1 MKKIIFKILIL
12 IMISIIISCS
22 NENSGTK
29 KENIQLSENE
39 KLQVNENSGTKK
51 ENIQLSENEKLQVFD
66 MRYLTSSNENT
77 GTKKENIQLSEN
89 EKLQVLDI
97 RYLTS
102 ENERLEIFDIRY
114 LTSENGEYLNV
125 LLKENSK
132 SVFVDYIFYT
142 NQSIDAFT
150 FDTEINEGYI
160 SADYIEGNLSDSG
173 FSGKIY
179 NREVNFVNSKSPL
192 SGAKVVRYSFTN
204 VSTTNASE
212 EDKKIFE
219 YYSSIFL
226 FNNDKK
232 SAIIDKINLD
242 INSEITNA
250 KLDIN
255 KLSDIKNILSNNM
268 LLFYN
273 DWRPGEGEYGYNYYS
288 ISEYGIDYLSEK
300 IASINEY
307 FYEYTGGAHGVH
319 GKIYKVYSL
328 SNGERLKIED
338 ILIDVNNLDLINKVK
353 EKLLSNADEE
363 SYFNLDALSL
373 QENNFYI
380 TSKGLTFTWGIY
392 EIAPYATGDSEVL
405 FSIDEIMPYLKD
417 EYKNIF
423 E

>member
-12 IMISIIISCS
+12 IAISIMISCS
-22 NENSGTK
+22 NENSGTKKENIQLSENEKLQVNENSGTK

-66 MRYLTSSNENT
+66 MRYLTS
-77 GTKKENIQLSEN
+77 
-89 EKLQVLDI
+89 
-97 RYLTS
+97 
-102 ENERLEIFDIRY
+102 
-114 LTSENGEYLNV
+114 ENGEYLNV

-160 SADYIEGNLSDSG
+160 SAEAVNYNKTTIEGNLSDSG

-179 NREVNFVNSKSPL
+179 DREVNFVNAKSPL
-192 SGAKVVRYSFTN
+192 SDAKIVRYTYTN
-204 VSTTNASE
+204 VSPTNASE

-242 INSEITNA
+242 INSEITSK
-250 KLDIN
+250 KLYIN

-273 DWRPGEGEYGYNYYS
+273 DWRPGEGEYGFNYYS

-338 ILIDVNNLDLINKVK
+338 ILIDVNDLDLLNKVK
-353 EKLLSNADEE
+353 EKLLSIADEE

-417 EYKNIF
+417 EYKSIF

>member
-66 MRYLTSSNENT
+66 MRYLTS
-77 GTKKENIQLSEN
+77 
-89 EKLQVLDI
+89 
-97 RYLTS
+97 
-102 ENERLEIFDIRY
+102 
-114 LTSENGEYLNV
+114 ENGEYLNV

-132 SVFVDYIFYT
+132 SVFVDYIFYE
-142 NQSIDAFT
+142 NQSINTFI

-160 SADYIEGNLSDSG
+160 GDYGTNYIAGNLSDAG
-173 FSGKIY
+173 FSGKIKG
-179 NREVNFVNSKSPL
+179 REVNFVNAKSPL
-192 SGAKVVRYSFTN
+192 SGAKVVRYTYTN
-204 VSTTNASE
+204 ISTTNASE

-268 LLFYN
+268 LPFYN

-307 FYEYTGGAHGVH
+307 FYEYTGGAHGLH

-353 EKLLSNADEE
+353 EKLLSIADEE
-363 SYFNLDALSL
+363 SYFNLDGLSL

-417 EYKNIF
+417 EYKSIF

>member
-1 MKKIIFKILIL
+1 MKKIIFKIIIL
-12 IMISIIISCS
+12 MTISIIISFS
-22 NENSGTK
+22 NENA
-29 KENIQLSENE
+29 
-39 KLQVNENSGTKK
+39 GTKK

-66 MRYLTSSNENT
+66 MRYLTS
-77 GTKKENIQLSEN
+77 
-89 EKLQVLDI
+89 
-97 RYLTS
+97 
-102 ENERLEIFDIRY
+102 
-114 LTSENGEYLNV
+114 ENGEYLNV
-125 LLKENSK
+125 ILEENSK

-142 NQSIDAFT
+142 NQSINALIKDI

-160 SADYIEGNLSDSG
+160 GTNYIEGNLSDSG

-192 SGAKVVRYSFTN
+192 SDAKIVRYTYTN
-204 VSTTNASE
+204 ISTTNASE

-226 FNNDKK
+226 FNNDSK

-242 INSEITNA
+242 INSEITSE
-250 KLDIN
+250 KLYIN

-273 DWRPGEGEYGYNYYS
+273 DWWPSEGEYGFNYYS

-300 IASINEY
+300 IASINKY
-307 FYEYTGGAHGVH
+307 FYEYEGGAHGVH

-338 ILIDVNNLDLINKVK
+338 ILIDVNDLDLINKVK
-353 EKLLSNADEE
+353 EKLLSIADEE
-363 SYFNLDALSL
+363 SYFNLDGLSL

>member
-22 NENSGTK
+22 NENAGTK

-66 MRYLTSSNENT
+66 MRYLTS
-77 GTKKENIQLSEN
+77 
-89 EKLQVLDI
+89 
-97 RYLTS
+97 
-102 ENERLEIFDIRY
+102 
-114 LTSENGEYLNV
+114 ENGEYLNI

-179 NREVNFVNSKSPL
+179 DREVNFVSAKSPF
-192 SGAKVVRYSFTN
+192 SGAKVVRYSYT
-204 VSTTNASE
+204 VSPTNASE
-212 EDKKIFE
+212 EDIKTFE

-226 FNNDKK
+226 FNNDSK

-242 INSEITNA
+242 INSEITSE

-268 LLFYN
+268 LPFYN
-273 DWRPGEGEYGYNYYS
+273 DWPGEGEYGYNYYS

-300 IASINEY
+300 IASINKY
-307 FYEYTGGAHGVH
+307 LYEYTGGAHGVH

-353 EKLLSNADEE
+353 EKLLSMADEE
-363 SYFNLDALSL
+363 SYFNLDELSL

-392 EIAPYATGDSEVL
+392 EIAPYAMGDSEVL
-405 FSIDEIMPYLKD
+405 FLVDEIMPYLKD

>member
-1 MKKIIFKILIL
+1 MKKIIFKIIIL
-12 IMISIIISCS
+12 MTISIIISCS

-39 KLQVNENSGTKK
+39 KLQV
-51 ENIQLSENEKLQVFD
+51 FD
-66 MRYLTSSNENT
+66 M
-77 GTKKENIQLSEN
+77 
-89 EKLQVLDI
+89 
-97 RYLTS
+97 
-102 ENERLEIFDIRY
+102 RY
-114 LTSENGEYLNV
+114 LTSENGEYLNI

-142 NQSIDAFT
+142 NQSINAFI

-160 SADYIEGNLSDSG
+160 SAEDIGDYGTNYIAGNLSDSG

-179 NREVNFVNSKSPL
+179 DREVNFVNAKSPL
-192 SGAKVVRYSFTN
+192 SDAKIVRYTYTN
-204 VSTTNASE
+204 VSPTNASE
-212 EDKKIFE
+212 EYIKTFE
-219 YYSSIFL
+219 YSSSIFL
-226 FNNDKK
+226 FNNDSK

-242 INSEITNA
+242 INSEITSK
-250 KLDIN
+250 KLYIN

-273 DWRPGEGEYGYNYYS
+273 NLADEGEYGYNYYS

-300 IASINEY
+300 IVSINKY

-353 EKLLSNADEE
+353 EKLLSIADEE
-363 SYFNLDALSL
+363 SYFNLDELSL

>member
-1 MKKIIFKILIL
+1 MKKIIFKIIIL

-39 KLQVNENSGTKK
+39 KLQV
-51 ENIQLSENEKLQVFD
+51 F
-66 MRYLTSSNENT
+66 
-77 GTKKENIQLSEN
+77 
-89 EKLQVLDI
+89 DI

-114 LTSENGEYLNV
+114 LTADNGEYLNV

-132 SVFVDYIFYT
+132 SVFVDYIFYE
-142 NQSIDAFT
+142 NQSINTFI

-160 SADYIEGNLSDSG
+160 GDYRTNYIAGNLSDAG
-173 FSGKIY
+173 FSGKIKG
-179 NREVNFVNSKSPL
+179 REVNFVNAKSPL
-192 SGAKVVRYSFTN
+192 SDAKIVRYSFTN
-204 VSTTNASE
+204 VSPTNASE

-242 INSEITNA
+242 INSEITSE
-250 KLDIN
+250 KLYIN

-268 LLFYN
+268 LPFYN
-273 DWRPGEGEYGYNYYS
+273 DWWPSEGEYGFNYYS
-288 ISEYGIDYLSEK
+288 VSEYGIDYLSEK
-300 IASINEY
+300 IVSINKY
-307 FYEYTGGAHGVH
+307 FYEYTGGAHGIH

-338 ILIDVNNLDLINKVK
+338 ILIDVNDLDLINKVK
-353 EKLLSNADEE
+353 EKLLSIADEE
-363 SYFNLDALSL
+363 SYFNLDGLSL

-392 EIAPYATGDSEVL
+392 EIAPYATGDSKVL

>member
-1 MKKIIFKILIL
+1 MKKIIFKIIIL
-12 IMISIIISCS
+12 MTISIIISFS
-22 NENSGTK
+22 NENA
-29 KENIQLSENE
+29 
-39 KLQVNENSGTKK
+39 GTKK

-66 MRYLTSSNENT
+66 M
-77 GTKKENIQLSEN
+77 
-89 EKLQVLDI
+89 
-97 RYLTS
+97 
-102 ENERLEIFDIRY
+102 RY

-142 NQSIDAFT
+142 NQSINALIKDI

-160 SADYIEGNLSDSG
+160 GTNYIEGNLSDSG
-173 FSGKIY
+173 FSGKIKG
-179 NREVNFVNSKSPL
+179 REVNFVNSKSPL
-192 SGAKVVRYSFTN
+192 SDAKIVRYTYTN
-204 VSTTNASE
+204 ISTTNASE

-226 FNNDKK
+226 FNNDSK

-242 INSEITNA
+242 INSEITSE
-250 KLDIN
+250 KLYIN

-273 DWRPGEGEYGYNYYS
+273 DWWPSEGEYGFNYYS

-300 IASINEY
+300 IASINNY

-338 ILIDVNNLDLINKVK
+338 ILIDVNDLDLINKVK
-353 EKLLSNADEE
+353 EKLLSIADEE
-363 SYFNLDALSL
+363 SYFNLDGLSL

-405 FSIDEIMPYLKD
+405 FSIDEIMPY
-417 EYKNIF
+417 NILNKKYNYLNL
-423 E
+423 

>member
-1 MKKIIFKILIL
+1 MKKIIFKIIIL
-12 IMISIIISCS
+12 MTISIIISFS
-22 NENSGTK
+22 NENA
-29 KENIQLSENE
+29 
-39 KLQVNENSGTKK
+39 GTKK

-66 MRYLTSSNENT
+66 M
-77 GTKKENIQLSEN
+77 
-89 EKLQVLDI
+89 
-97 RYLTS
+97 
-102 ENERLEIFDIRY
+102 RY

-142 NQSIDAFT
+142 NQSINALIKDI

-160 SADYIEGNLSDSG
+160 GTNYIEGNLSDSG
-173 FSGKIY
+173 FSGKIKG
-179 NREVNFVNSKSPL
+179 REVNFVNSKSPL
-192 SGAKVVRYSFTN
+192 SDAKIVRYTYTN
-204 VSTTNASE
+204 ISTTNASE

-226 FNNDKK
+226 FNNDSK

-242 INSEITNA
+242 INSEITSE
-250 KLDIN
+250 KLYIN

-273 DWRPGEGEYGYNYYS
+273 DWWPSEGEYGFNYYS

-300 IASINEY
+300 IASINNY

-338 ILIDVNNLDLINKVK
+338 ILIDVNDLDLINKVK
-353 EKLLSNADEE
+353 EKLLSIADEE
-363 SYFNLDALSL
+363 SYFNLDGLSL

-417 EYKNIF
+417 EYKNIL

>member
-1 MKKIIFKILIL
+1 M
-12 IMISIIISCS
+12 ISCS
-22 NENSGTK
+22 NENS
-29 KENIQLSENE
+29 EVRLSENE
-39 KLQVNENSGTKK
+39 KLQV
-51 ENIQLSENEKLQVFD
+51 
-66 MRYLTSSNENT
+66 
-77 GTKKENIQLSEN
+77 
-89 EKLQVLDI
+89 
-97 RYLTS
+97 
-102 ENERLEIFDIRY
+102 FDIRY

-160 SADYIEGNLSDSG
+160 KAEAIDDYGTNYIEGNLSDAG
-173 FSGKIY
+173 FNGKIY
-179 NREVNFVNSKSPL
+179 DREVNFVSAKSPF
-192 SGAKVVRYSFTN
+192 SGAKVVRYSYT
-204 VSTTNASE
+204 VSPTNASE
-212 EDKKIFE
+212 EDIKTFE

-226 FNNDKK
+226 FNNNKK

-242 INSEITNA
+242 INSEITSE

-268 LLFYN
+268 LWFYN
-273 DWRPGEGEYGYNYYS
+273 EWTGGEYMPHYYS

-300 IASINEY
+300 IASINKY

-319 GKIYKVYSL
+319 EKIYKVYSL
-328 SNGERLKIED
+328 SDGERLKIED

-353 EKLLSNADEE
+353 EKLLSIADEE
-363 SYFNLDALSL
+363 SYFNLDELSL

-380 TSKGLTFTWGIY
+380 TSKGLTFTWGLY
-392 EIAPYATGDSEVL
+392 EIAPYAMGDSEVL
-405 FSIDEIMPYLKD
+405 FSIDEILPYLKD
-417 EYKNIF
+417 EYKKIF

>member
-1 MKKIIFKILIL
+1 MKKIIFKIIIL

-39 KLQVNENSGTKK
+39 KLQV
-51 ENIQLSENEKLQVFD
+51 FD
-66 MRYLTSSNENT
+66 M
-77 GTKKENIQLSEN
+77 
-89 EKLQVLDI
+89 

-132 SVFVDYIFYT
+132 SVFVDYVFYE
-142 NQSIDAFT
+142 NQSINTFI

-160 SADYIEGNLSDSG
+160 GDYRTNYIAGNLSDAG
-173 FSGKIY
+173 FSGKIKG
-179 NREVNFVNSKSPL
+179 REVNFVNAKSPL
-192 SGAKVVRYSFTN
+192 SGAKVVRYTYTN
-204 VSTTNASE
+204 ISTTSASE
-212 EDKKIFE
+212 EDIKTFE

-242 INSEITNA
+242 INSEITSE
-250 KLDIN
+250 KLYIN

-268 LLFYN
+268 LPFYN
-273 DWRPGEGEYGYNYYS
+273 DWWPSEGEYGFNYYS

-300 IASINEY
+300 IVSINKY
-307 FYEYTGGAHGVH
+307 FYEYTGGAHGIH

-338 ILIDVNNLDLINKVK
+338 ILIDVNDLDLINKVK
-353 EKLLSNADEE
+353 EKLLSIADEE
-363 SYFNLDALSL
+363 SYFNLDGLSL

-392 EIAPYATGDSEVL
+392 EIAPYATGDSKVL

-417 EYKNIF
+417 EYKSIF

>member
-1 MKKIIFKILIL
+1 MKKIIFKMIIL

-39 KLQVNENSGTKK
+39 KLQV
-51 ENIQLSENEKLQVFD
+51 FD
-66 MRYLTSSNENT
+66 M
-77 GTKKENIQLSEN
+77 
-89 EKLQVLDI
+89 

-114 LTSENGEYLNV
+114 LTSENGEYLNI

-142 NQSIDAFT
+142 NQSINAFT
-150 FDTEINEGYI
+150 FDTEINDGYI
-160 SADYIEGNLSDSG
+160 GAKMPHDNGTATMTGNLSDAG

-179 NREVNFVNSKSPL
+179 GREVNFVNSKSPL
-192 SGAKVVRYSFTN
+192 SDAKIVLYSFTN
-204 VSTTNASE
+204 VSPTNASE

-268 LLFYN
+268 LPFYN
-273 DWRPGEGEYGYNYYS
+273 DWWPGEGEYGYNYYS

-338 ILIDVNNLDLINKVK
+338 ILIDVNDLDLLNKVK
-353 EKLLSNADEE
+353 EKLLSIADEE
-363 SYFNLDALSL
+363 SYFNLDGLSL

>member
-39 KLQVNENSGTKK
+39 RLEINENTGTKK

-66 MRYLTSSNENT
+66 MRYLTS
-77 GTKKENIQLSEN
+77 
-89 EKLQVLDI
+89 
-97 RYLTS
+97 
-102 ENERLEIFDIRY
+102 
-114 LTSENGEYLNV
+114 ENGEYLYLNV
-125 LLKENSK
+125 ILEENSK

-142 NQSIDAFT
+142 NQSINAFI

-160 SADYIEGNLSDSG
+160 SAEDIGDYGTNYIEGNLSDAG
-173 FSGKIY
+173 FNGKIY
-179 NREVNFVNSKSPL
+179 DREVNFVNAKSPL
-192 SGAKVVRYSFTN
+192 SDAKIVRYTYTN

-268 LLFYN
+268 LPFYN
-273 DWRPGEGEYGYNYYS
+273 DWRPGEGEYGFNYYS

-353 EKLLSNADEE
+353 EKLLSIADEE

-417 EYKNIF
+417 EYKSIF

>member
-1 MKKIIFKILIL
+1 MKKIIFKIIIL
-12 IMISIIISCS
+12 MTISIIISCS

-39 KLQVNENSGTKK
+39 KLQV
-51 ENIQLSENEKLQVFD
+51 FD
-66 MRYLTSSNENT
+66 M
-77 GTKKENIQLSEN
+77 
-89 EKLQVLDI
+89 
-97 RYLTS
+97 
-102 ENERLEIFDIRY
+102 RY
-114 LTSENGEYLNV
+114 LTSENGEYLNI

-192 SGAKVVRYSFTN
+192 SDAKIVRYSFTN
-204 VSTTNASE
+204 VSPTNASE

-219 YYSSIFL
+219 YSSSIFL
-226 FNNDKK
+226 FNNDSK

-242 INSEITNA
+242 INSEITDA

-255 KLSDIKNILSNNM
+255 KLSDIKNILSNNI
-268 LLFYN
+268 LPFYN
-273 DWRPGEGEYGYNYYS
+273 EWAGEGEYGYNYDS

>member
-1 MKKIIFKILIL
+1 MKKIIFKIIIL

-39 KLQVNENSGTKK
+39 KLQV
-51 ENIQLSENEKLQVFD
+51 FD
-66 MRYLTSSNENT
+66 M
-77 GTKKENIQLSEN
+77 
-89 EKLQVLDI
+89 
-97 RYLTS
+97 
-102 ENERLEIFDIRY
+102 RY
-114 LTSENGEYLNV
+114 LTSENGEYLYLNV
-125 LLKENSK
+125 ILEENSK
-132 SVFVDYIFYT
+132 SVFVDYVFYE
-142 NQSIDAFT
+142 NQSINAFI

-212 EDKKIFE
+212 EDIKTFE
-219 YYSSIFL
+219 YSSSIFL
-226 FNNDKK
+226 FNNDSK

-242 INSEITNA
+242 INSEITSE

-268 LLFYN
+268 LPFYN
-273 DWRPGEGEYGYNYYS
+273 DWWPSEGEYGFNYYS

-417 EYKNIF
+417 EYKSIF

>member
-51 ENIQLSENEKLQVFD
+51 ENIQLSENE
-66 MRYLTSSNENT
+66 
-77 GTKKENIQLSEN
+77 
-89 EKLQVLDI
+89 
-97 RYLTS
+97 
-102 ENERLEIFDIRY
+102 RLEIFDIRY

-132 SVFVDYIFYT
+132 SVFVDYIFYE
-142 NQSIDAFT
+142 NQSINTFI

-160 SADYIEGNLSDSG
+160 GDYGTNYIAGNLSDAG
-173 FSGKIY
+173 FSGKIKG
-179 NREVNFVNSKSPL
+179 REVNFVNAKSPL
-192 SGAKVVRYSFTN
+192 SDAKIVRYTYTN
-204 VSTTNASE
+204 ISTTNASE
-212 EDKKIFE
+212 EDIKTFE

-226 FNNDKK
+226 FNNDSK

-268 LLFYN
+268 LPFYN
-273 DWRPGEGEYGYNYYS
+273 DWRPGEDEYGYNYYS

-307 FYEYTGGAHGVH
+307 FYEYTGGAHGLH

-353 EKLLSNADEE
+353 EKLLSIADEE

-417 EYKNIF
+417 EYKSIF

>member
-1 MKKIIFKILIL
+1 MKKIIFKIIIL
-12 IMISIIISCS
+12 IMISIIISIIISCS

-29 KENIQLSENE
+29 KENIQL
-39 KLQVNENSGTKK
+39 
-51 ENIQLSENEKLQVFD
+51 
-66 MRYLTSSNENT
+66 
-77 GTKKENIQLSEN
+77 
-89 EKLQVLDI
+89 
-97 RYLTS
+97 S

-132 SVFVDYIFYT
+132 SVFVDYIFYE
-142 NQSIDAFT
+142 NQSINTFI

-160 SADYIEGNLSDSG
+160 SDEAVNYNKTTIEGNLSDAG
-173 FSGKIY
+173 FSGKIKG
-179 NREVNFVNSKSPL
+179 REVNFVNAKSPL
-192 SGAKVVRYSFTN
+192 SGAKVVRYTYTN
-204 VSTTNASE
+204 ISTTNASE
-212 EDKKIFE
+212 EDITTFE
-219 YYSSIFL
+219 YSSSIFL

-242 INSEITNA
+242 INSEITDA

-268 LLFYN
+268 LPFYN

-300 IASINEY
+300 IASINKY
-307 FYEYTGGAHGVH
+307 FYEYTGGAHGLH

-353 EKLLSNADEE
+353 EKLLSIADEE
-363 SYFNLDALSL
+363 SYFNLDGLSL

-380 TSKGLTFTWGIY
+380 TSKGLIFTWGIY
-392 EIAPYATGDSEVL
+392 EIAPYATGDSKVL

>member
-1 MKKIIFKILIL
+1 MKKIIFKIIIL
-12 IMISIIISCS
+12 IMISIMISCS
-22 NENSGTK
+22 NEN
-29 KENIQLSENE
+29 L
-39 KLQVNENSGTKK
+39 GTKK

-66 MRYLTSSNENT
+66 
-77 GTKKENIQLSEN
+77 
-89 EKLQVLDI
+89 I
-97 RYLTS
+97 RYLTA
-102 ENERLEIFDIRY
+102 D
-114 LTSENGEYLNV
+114 NGEYLNI

-132 SVFVDYIFYT
+132 SVFVDYIFYE
-142 NQSIDAFT
+142 NQSINALI

-160 SADYIEGNLSDSG
+160 SAEAVNYNETTIEGNLSDSG
-173 FSGKIY
+173 FSGKIDD
-179 NREVNFVNSKSPL
+179 REVNFVNSKSPL

-204 VSTTNASE
+204 VSPTNASE

-219 YYSSIFL
+219 YSSSIFL

-242 INSEITNA
+242 INSEITSE
-250 KLDIN
+250 KLYIN

-268 LLFYN
+268 LPFYN
-273 DWRPGEGEYGYNYYS
+273 DWPGEGEYGYNYYS

-300 IASINEY
+300 IASINKY
-307 FYEYTGGAHGVH
+307 LYEYTGGAHGVH

-353 EKLLSNADEE
+353 EKLLSMADEE
-363 SYFNLDALSL
+363 SYFDLDELSL

-380 TSKGLTFTWGIY
+380 TSKGLIFTWGIY
-392 EIAPYATGDSEVL
+392 EIAPYAMGDSEVL

-417 EYKNIF
+417 EYKSIF

>member
-1 MKKIIFKILIL
+1 MKKIIFKIIIL
-12 IMISIIISCS
+12 MTISIIISFS
-22 NENSGTK
+22 NENA
-29 KENIQLSENE
+29 
-39 KLQVNENSGTKK
+39 GTKK

-66 MRYLTSSNENT
+66 M
-77 GTKKENIQLSEN
+77 
-89 EKLQVLDI
+89 
-97 RYLTS
+97 
-102 ENERLEIFDIRY
+102 RY

-142 NQSIDAFT
+142 NQSINALIKDI

-160 SADYIEGNLSDSG
+160 GTNYIEGNLSDSG
-173 FSGKIY
+173 FSGKIKG
-179 NREVNFVNSKSPL
+179 REVNFVNSKSPF
-192 SGAKVVRYSFTN
+192 SGAKVVRYSYT
-204 VSTTNASE
+204 VSPTNASE

-226 FNNDKK
+226 FNNDSK

-242 INSEITNA
+242 INSEITSE
-250 KLDIN
+250 KLYIN

-273 DWRPGEGEYGYNYYS
+273 DWWPSEGEYGFNYYS

-300 IASINEY
+300 IASINNY

-338 ILIDVNNLDLINKVK
+338 ILIDVNDLDLINKVK
-353 EKLLSNADEE
+353 EKLLSIADEE
-363 SYFNLDALSL
+363 SYFNLDGLSL

-405 FSIDEIMPYLKD
+405 FLVDEIMPYLKD

>member
-1 MKKIIFKILIL
+1 MKKIIFKIIIL
-12 IMISIIISCS
+12 MTISIIISCS

-39 KLQVNENSGTKK
+39 RLEINENTGTKK

-66 MRYLTSSNENT
+66 MRYLTS
-77 GTKKENIQLSEN
+77 
-89 EKLQVLDI
+89 
-97 RYLTS
+97 
-102 ENERLEIFDIRY
+102 
-114 LTSENGEYLNV
+114 ENGEYLYLNV
-125 LLKENSK
+125 ILEENSK
-132 SVFVDYIFYT
+132 SVFVDYVFYT

-192 SGAKVVRYSFTN
+192 SDAKIVRYTYTN
-204 VSTTNASE
+204 ISTTNASE

-242 INSEITNA
+242 INSEITSE

-268 LLFYN
+268 LPFYN
-273 DWRPGEGEYGYNYYS
+273 DWWPSEGEYGFNYYS

-363 SYFNLDALSL
+363 SYFNLDGLSL

-417 EYKNIF
+417 EYKSIF

>member
-1 MKKIIFKILIL
+1 MKKIIFKIIIL
-12 IMISIIISCS
+12 MTISIIISFS
-22 NENSGTK
+22 NENA
-29 KENIQLSENE
+29 
-39 KLQVNENSGTKK
+39 GTKK

-66 MRYLTSSNENT
+66 M
-77 GTKKENIQLSEN
+77 
-89 EKLQVLDI
+89 
-97 RYLTS
+97 
-102 ENERLEIFDIRY
+102 RY

-142 NQSIDAFT
+142 NQSINALIKDI

-160 SADYIEGNLSDSG
+160 GTNYIEGNLSDSG
-173 FSGKIY
+173 FSGKIKG
-179 NREVNFVNSKSPL
+179 REVNFVNSKSPL
-192 SGAKVVRYSFTN
+192 SDAKIVRYTYTN
-204 VSTTNASE
+204 ISTTNASE

-226 FNNDKK
+226 FNNDSK

-242 INSEITNA
+242 INSEITSE
-250 KLDIN
+250 KLYIN

-273 DWRPGEGEYGYNYYS
+273 DWWPSEGEYGFNYYS

-300 IASINEY
+300 IASINNY

-338 ILIDVNNLDLINKVK
+338 ILIDVNDLDLINKVK
-353 EKLLSNADEE
+353 EKLLSIADEE
-363 SYFNLDALSL
+363 SYFNLDGLSL

-417 EYKNIF
+417 EYKSIF

>member
-1 MKKIIFKILIL
+1 MKNIIFKIIIL
-12 IMISIIISCS
+12 MTISIIISCS

-39 KLQVNENSGTKK
+39 KLQV
-51 ENIQLSENEKLQVFD
+51 FD
-66 MRYLTSSNENT
+66 M
-77 GTKKENIQLSEN
+77 
-89 EKLQVLDI
+89 

-114 LTSENGEYLNV
+114 LTSENGEYLNI

-160 SADYIEGNLSDSG
+160 SANETTIEGNLSDSG
-173 FSGKIY
+173 FRGKIEG
-179 NREVNFVNSKSPL
+179 REVNFVNAKSPL
-192 SGAKVVRYSFTN
+192 SEAKIVRYSYTN
-204 VSTTNASE
+204 VSPTNASE

-226 FNNDKK
+226 FNNDSK

-242 INSEITNA
+242 INSEITSK
-250 KLDIN
+250 KLYIN
-255 KLSDIKNILSNNM
+255 KLSDIKNILSNDM
-268 LLFYN
+268 LPFYN
-273 DWRPGEGEYGYNYYS
+273 DWPGEGEYGYNYYS

-300 IASINEY
+300 IASINKY
-307 FYEYTGGAHGVH
+307 LYEYTGGAHGVH

-353 EKLLSNADEE
+353 EKLLSMFDKEI
-363 SYFNLDALSL
+363 YFNLDELSL

-392 EIAPYATGDSEVL
+392 EIAPYAMGDFEVL

-417 EYKNIF
+417 EYKSIF

>member
-1 MKKIIFKILIL
+1 MKKIIFKIIIL

-39 KLQVNENSGTKK
+39 RLEINENTGTKK

-66 MRYLTSSNENT
+66 MRYLTS
-77 GTKKENIQLSEN
+77 
-89 EKLQVLDI
+89 
-97 RYLTS
+97 
-102 ENERLEIFDIRY
+102 
-114 LTSENGEYLNV
+114 ENGEYLNV
-125 LLKENSK
+125 ILEENSK
-132 SVFVDYIFYT
+132 SVFVDYVFYE
-142 NQSIDAFT
+142 NQSINAFI

-192 SGAKVVRYSFTN
+192 SDAKIVRYTYTN
-204 VSTTNASE
+204 ISTTNASE
-212 EDKKIFE
+212 EDIKTFE

-226 FNNDKK
+226 FNNDRK

-242 INSEITNA
+242 INSEITDA

-268 LLFYN
+268 LPFYN
-273 DWRPGEGEYGYNYYS
+273 DWWPSEGEYGYNYYS

-353 EKLLSNADEE
+353 EKLLSIADEE

>member
-12 IMISIIISCS
+12 MTISIIISCS

-39 KLQVNENSGTKK
+39 RLEINENSGTKK

-66 MRYLTSSNENT
+66 MRYLTS
-77 GTKKENIQLSEN
+77 
-89 EKLQVLDI
+89 
-97 RYLTS
+97 
-102 ENERLEIFDIRY
+102 
-114 LTSENGEYLNV
+114 ENGEYLNV

-132 SVFVDYIFYT
+132 SVFVDYVFYE
-142 NQSIDAFT
+142 NQSINAFI

-160 SADYIEGNLSDSG
+160 GDYRTNYIAGNLSDAG
-173 FSGKIY
+173 FSGKIKG
-179 NREVNFVNSKSPL
+179 REVNFVNAKSPL

-204 VSTTNASE
+204 VSPTNASE

-242 INSEITNA
+242 INSEITSE
-250 KLDIN
+250 KLYIN

-273 DWRPGEGEYGYNYYS
+273 DWWPSEGEYGFNYYS

-353 EKLLSNADEE
+353 EKLLSIADEE

-380 TSKGLTFTWGIY
+380 TSKGLIFTWGIY

>member
-39 KLQVNENSGTKK
+39 RLEINENSGTKKENIQLSENERLEINENSGTKK
-51 ENIQLSENEKLQVFD
+51 ENIQLSENEKL
-66 MRYLTSSNENT
+66 
-77 GTKKENIQLSEN
+77 
-89 EKLQVLDI
+89 
-97 RYLTS
+97 
-102 ENERLEIFDIRY
+102 EIFDIRY
-114 LTSENGEYLNV
+114 LTSENGEYLNI

-132 SVFVDYIFYT
+132 SVFVDYIFYE
-142 NQSIDAFT
+142 NQSINTFI

-160 SADYIEGNLSDSG
+160 GDYGTNYIAGNLSDAG
-173 FSGKIY
+173 FSGKIKG
-179 NREVNFVNSKSPL
+179 REVNFVNAKSPL
-192 SGAKVVRYSFTN
+192 SGAKVVRYTYTN
-204 VSTTNASE
+204 ISTTNASE
-212 EDKKIFE
+212 EDITTFE
-219 YYSSIFL
+219 YSSSIFL
-226 FNNDKK
+226 FNNDSK

-242 INSEITNA
+242 INSEITDA

-268 LLFYN
+268 LPFYN

-300 IASINEY
+300 IASINKY
-307 FYEYTGGAHGVH
+307 FYEYTGGAHGLH

-353 EKLLSNADEE
+353 EKLLSIADEE
-363 SYFNLDALSL
+363 SYFNLDGLSL

-417 EYKNIF
+417 EYKSIF

>member
-1 MKKIIFKILIL
+1 MKKIIFKIIIL
-12 IMISIIISCS
+12 MTISIIISFS
-22 NENSGTK
+22 NENA
-29 KENIQLSENE
+29 
-39 KLQVNENSGTKK
+39 GTKK

-66 MRYLTSSNENT
+66 M
-77 GTKKENIQLSEN
+77 
-89 EKLQVLDI
+89 
-97 RYLTS
+97 
-102 ENERLEIFDIRY
+102 RY

-142 NQSIDAFT
+142 NQSINALIKDI

-160 SADYIEGNLSDSG
+160 GTNYIEGNLSDSG
-173 FSGKIY
+173 FSGKIKG
-179 NREVNFVNSKSPL
+179 REVNFVNSKSPL
-192 SGAKVVRYSFTN
+192 SDAKIVRYTYTN
-204 VSTTNASE
+204 ISTTNASE

-226 FNNDKK
+226 FNNDSK

-268 LLFYN
+268 LPFYN

-353 EKLLSNADEE
+353 EKLLSIADEE

-380 TSKGLTFTWGIY
+380 TSKGLIFTWGIY

-405 FSIDEIMPYLKD
+405 FLVDEIMPYLKD
-417 EYKNIF
+417 EYKSIF

>member
-1 MKKIIFKILIL
+1 MKKIIFKIIIL
-12 IMISIIISCS
+12 MTISIIISCS
-22 NENSGTK
+22 NENAGTK

-39 KLQVNENSGTKK
+39 RLE
-51 ENIQLSENEKLQVFD
+51 I
-66 MRYLTSSNENT
+66 NENT

-160 SADYIEGNLSDSG
+160 SAEAVNYNKTTIEGNLSDSG
-173 FSGKIY
+173 FSGKIDD
-179 NREVNFVNSKSPL
+179 REVNFVNAKSPL
-192 SGAKVVRYSFTN
+192 SDAKIVRYTYTN
-204 VSTTNASE
+204 VSPTNASE

-268 LLFYN
+268 LPFYN
-273 DWRPGEGEYGYNYYS
+273 DWAGEGEYGYNYYS

-353 EKLLSNADEE
+353 EKLLSIADEE

-417 EYKNIF
+417 EYKSIF

>member
-12 IMISIIISCS
+12 MTISIIISCS
-22 NENSGTK
+22 NENAGTK
-29 KENIQLSENE
+29 KENIQL
-39 KLQVNENSGTKK
+39 
-51 ENIQLSENEKLQVFD
+51 
-66 MRYLTSSNENT
+66 
-77 GTKKENIQLSEN
+77 
-89 EKLQVLDI
+89 
-97 RYLTS
+97 S

-160 SADYIEGNLSDSG
+160 KAEAIDDYGTNYIEGNLSDAG
-173 FSGKIY
+173 FNGKIY
-179 NREVNFVNSKSPL
+179 DREVNFVSAKSPF
-192 SGAKVVRYSFTN
+192 SGAKVVRYSYT
-204 VSTTNASE
+204 VSPTNASE
-212 EDKKIFE
+212 EDIKTFE
-219 YYSSIFL
+219 YSSSIFL
-226 FNNDKK
+226 FNNDSK

-242 INSEITNA
+242 INSEITSK
-250 KLDIN
+250 KLYIN

-273 DWRPGEGEYGYNYYS
+273 NLADEGEYGYNYYS

-300 IASINEY
+300 IVSINKY

-319 GKIYKVYSL
+319 EKIYKVYSL

-353 EKLLSNADEE
+353 EKLLSIADEE
-363 SYFNLDALSL
+363 SYFNLDELSL

-417 EYKNIF
+417 EYKSIF

>member
-12 IMISIIISCS
+12 MTISIIISCS

-39 KLQVNENSGTKK
+39 KLQV
-51 ENIQLSENEKLQVFD
+51 FD
-66 MRYLTSSNENT
+66 M
-77 GTKKENIQLSEN
+77 
-89 EKLQVLDI
+89 
-97 RYLTS
+97 
-102 ENERLEIFDIRY
+102 RY
-114 LTSENGEYLNV
+114 LTSENGEYLNI

-132 SVFVDYIFYT
+132 SVFVDYVFYE
-142 NQSIDAFT
+142 NQSINAFI

-179 NREVNFVNSKSPL
+179 NREVNFVNAKSPL
-192 SGAKVVRYSFTN
+192 SGAKVVRYTYTN
-204 VSTTNASE
+204 ISTTNASE

-226 FNNDKK
+226 FNNDSK

-268 LLFYN
+268 LPFYN
-273 DWRPGEGEYGYNYYS
+273 DWAGEGEYLYNYDS

-363 SYFNLDALSL
+363 SYFNLDGLSL

-392 EIAPYATGDSEVL
+392 EIAPYATGDSKVL
-405 FSIDEIMPYLKD
+405 FLVDEIMPYLKD
-417 EYKNIF
+417 EYKSIF

>member
-1 MKKIIFKILIL
+1 MKKIIFKIIIL
-12 IMISIIISCS
+12 MTISIIISCS

-39 KLQVNENSGTKK
+39 RLEINENTGTKK

-66 MRYLTSSNENT
+66 MRYLTS
-77 GTKKENIQLSEN
+77 
-89 EKLQVLDI
+89 
-97 RYLTS
+97 
-102 ENERLEIFDIRY
+102 
-114 LTSENGEYLNV
+114 ENGEYLYLNV
-125 LLKENSK
+125 ILEENSK
-132 SVFVDYIFYT
+132 SVFVDYVFYE
-142 NQSIDAFT
+142 NQSINAFI

-192 SGAKVVRYSFTN
+192 SDAKIVRYTYTN
-204 VSTTNASE
+204 ISTTNASE

-226 FNNDKK
+226 FNNDSK

-242 INSEITNA
+242 INSEITDA

-268 LLFYN
+268 LPFYN
-273 DWRPGEGEYGYNYYS
+273 DWWPGEGEYGYNYYS

-363 SYFNLDALSL
+363 SYFNLDGLSL

-392 EIAPYATGDSEVL
+392 EIAPYATGDSKVL

-417 EYKNIF
+417 EYKSIF

>member
-39 KLQVNENSGTKK
+39 KLQV
-51 ENIQLSENEKLQVFD
+51 FD
-66 MRYLTSSNENT
+66 M
-77 GTKKENIQLSEN
+77 
-89 EKLQVLDI
+89 
-97 RYLTS
+97 
-102 ENERLEIFDIRY
+102 RY
-114 LTSENGEYLNV
+114 LTSENGEYLNI

-132 SVFVDYIFYT
+132 SVFVDYIFYE
-142 NQSIDAFT
+142 NQSINAFI

-160 SADYIEGNLSDSG
+160 SAEAVNYNETTIEGNLSDSG

-179 NREVNFVNSKSPL
+179 DREVNFVNAKSPL
-192 SGAKVVRYSFTN
+192 SDAKIVRYSFTN

-242 INSEITNA
+242 INSEITSE
-250 KLDIN
+250 KLYIN

-268 LLFYN
+268 LPFYN
-273 DWRPGEGEYGYNYYS
+273 DWAGEDEYAYKYNYAS

-300 IASINEY
+300 IASINKY
-307 FYEYTGGAHGVH
+307 FYEYEGGAHGVH

-338 ILIDVNNLDLINKVK
+338 ILIDVNDLDLINKVK

-417 EYKNIF
+417 EYKSIF

>member
-1 MKKIIFKILIL
+1 MKKIIFKIIIL

-39 KLQVNENSGTKK
+39 
-51 ENIQLSENEKLQVFD
+51 
-66 MRYLTSSNENT
+66 
-77 GTKKENIQLSEN
+77 
-89 EKLQVLDI
+89 
-97 RYLTS
+97 
-102 ENERLEIFDIRY
+102 RLEIFDIRY
-114 LTSENGEYLNV
+114 LTSENGEYLNI

-132 SVFVDYIFYT
+132 SVFVDYVFYE
-142 NQSIDAFT
+142 NQSINAFI

-160 SADYIEGNLSDSG
+160 GDYGTNYIAGNLSDSG
-173 FSGKIY
+173 FSGKIKG
-179 NREVNFVNSKSPL
+179 REVNFVNAKSPL
-192 SGAKVVRYSFTN
+192 SDAKIVRYSFTN
-204 VSTTNASE
+204 VSPTNASE

-226 FNNDKK
+226 FNNDSK

-242 INSEITNA
+242 INSEITSE
-250 KLDIN
+250 KLYIN

-273 DWRPGEGEYGYNYYS
+273 DWWPSEGEYGFNYYS

-300 IASINEY
+300 IASINNY

-353 EKLLSNADEE
+353 EKLLSIADEE
-363 SYFNLDALSL
+363 SYFNLDGLSL

-392 EIAPYATGDSEVL
+392 EIAPYATGDSKVL

-417 EYKNIF
+417 EYKSIF

>member
-1 MKKIIFKILIL
+1 MKKIIFKLIIL

-39 KLQVNENSGTKK
+39 RLEINENTGTKK

-66 MRYLTSSNENT
+66 MRYLTS
-77 GTKKENIQLSEN
+77 
-89 EKLQVLDI
+89 
-97 RYLTS
+97 
-102 ENERLEIFDIRY
+102 
-114 LTSENGEYLNV
+114 ENGEYLNI

-192 SGAKVVRYSFTN
+192 SDAKIVRYTYTN
-204 VSTTNASE
+204 ISTTNASE
-212 EDKKIFE
+212 EDIKTFE

-226 FNNDKK
+226 FNNDSK

-242 INSEITNA
+242 INSEITSK
-250 KLDIN
+250 KLYIN

-268 LLFYN
+268 LPFYN
-273 DWRPGEGEYGYNYYS
+273 DWWPSEGEYGYNYYS

-353 EKLLSNADEE
+353 EKLLSIADEE
-363 SYFNLDALSL
+363 SYFNLDGLSL

-405 FSIDEIMPYLKD
+405 FLVDEIMPYLKD
-417 EYKNIF
+417 EYKSIF

>member
-1 MKKIIFKILIL
+1 MKKIIFKLIIL
-12 IMISIIISCS
+12 MTISIIISCS

-39 KLQVNENSGTKK
+39 KLQV
-51 ENIQLSENEKLQVFD
+51 FD
-66 MRYLTSSNENT
+66 M
-77 GTKKENIQLSEN
+77 
-89 EKLQVLDI
+89 
-97 RYLTS
+97 
-102 ENERLEIFDIRY
+102 RY
-114 LTSENGEYLNV
+114 LTSENGEYLNI

-192 SGAKVVRYSFTN
+192 SDAKIVRYSFTN
-204 VSTTNASE
+204 VAPTSASE
-212 EDKKIFE
+212 EDIKTFE

-226 FNNDKK
+226 FNNDSK

-242 INSEITNA
+242 INSEITSK
-250 KLDIN
+250 KLYIN
-255 KLSDIKNILSNNM
+255 KLSDIKNILSNDM
-268 LLFYN
+268 LWFYN
-273 DWRPGEGEYGYNYYS
+273 EWSGEYMSHYYS
-288 ISEYGIDYLSEK
+288 ISEYGIDYLSKK
-300 IASINEY
+300 IASINKY
-307 FYEYTGGAHGVH
+307 LYEYTGGAHGVH

-353 EKLLSNADEE
+353 EKLLSIADEE
-363 SYFNLDALSL
+363 SYFNLDELSL

-392 EIAPYATGDSEVL
+392 EIAPYVMGDSEVL

>member
-1 MKKIIFKILIL
+1 MKKIIFKIIIL
-12 IMISIIISCS
+12 MTISIIISCS

-39 KLQVNENSGTKK
+39 KLQV
-51 ENIQLSENEKLQVFD
+51 FD
-66 MRYLTSSNENT
+66 M
-77 GTKKENIQLSEN
+77 
-89 EKLQVLDI
+89 
-97 RYLTS
+97 
-102 ENERLEIFDIRY
+102 RY
-114 LTSENGEYLNV
+114 LTSENGEYLNI

-160 SADYIEGNLSDSG
+160 KAEAIDDYGTNYIEGNLSDAG
-173 FSGKIY
+173 FNGKIEG
-179 NREVNFVNSKSPL
+179 REVNFVSAKSPF
-192 SGAKVVRYSFTN
+192 SGAKIVRYSF
-204 VSTTNASE
+204 VSPTSVSE

-242 INSEITNA
+242 INSEITSE
-250 KLDIN
+250 KLYIN

-268 LLFYN
+268 LPFYN
-273 DWRPGEGEYGYNYYS
+273 DWPGEGEYGYNYYS

-300 IASINEY
+300 IVSINKY
-307 FYEYTGGAHGVH
+307 LYEYTGGAHGIH

-328 SNGERLKIED
+328 SDGERLKIED
-338 ILIDVNNLDLINKVK
+338 ILIDVNDLDLINKVK
-353 EKLLSNADEE
+353 EKLLSMFDKDI
-363 SYFNLDALSL
+363 YFNLDELSL

-380 TSKGLTFTWGIY
+380 TSKGLIFTWGIY
-392 EIAPYATGDSEVL
+392 EIAPYAMGDSEVL

-417 EYKNIF
+417 EYKSIF